1 MLDKGGEQLRKNR
14 TEGGIRTTN
23 NNLLRN
29 SMPSNPFDNSGDEDD
44 YEEDDPDFSA
54 FDEPVIIRLMANMF
68 SQKKVVQEFL
78 PEINLDKLKKELY
91 ETRLR

>member
-1 MLDKGGEQLRKNR
+1 VPPN
-14 TEGGIRTTN
+14 
-23 NNLLRN
+23 
-29 SMPSNPFDNSGDEDD
+29 

-54 FDEPVIIRLMANMF
+54 FDEPVISRLMANMF
-68 SQKKVVQEFL
+68 SQKKVVQEVL